1 MPDGNRI
8 VGQEQIKEFINQTA
22 STGKISHAYIICGE
36 KGNGRRDIAA
46 LFAASIKCDPS
57 EVVMLIPDKTTSI
70 GVDDIRK
77 KINNEASIKPLKGDW
92 KVFIIPAADT
102 MTEQAQNA
110 LLKTI
115 EEPPEYVVIIL
126 IVENI
131 NALLP
136 TILSR
141 CVQLTLKPLS
151 EADIVEY
158 LTEAAQ
164 IPDYLAQASAVF
176 SQGNIGKAVRY
187 ATEGD
192 FNKTREEVIRLL
204 KTLDGKRLD
213 DFIEIIKNIRDEKYD
228 INDYLDIMILW
239 YRDVLL
245 YKAVKDTAS
254 VIFREE
260 TRYIME
266 EAKLRSY
273 ENIEACIKAI
283 DKAKTRINANV
294 NIDVTLEL
302 LFLQLKEIY

>member
-1 MPDGNRI
+1 MADNDNVI
-8 VGQEQIKEFINQTA
+8 GQEQIKNFINQTA
-22 STGKISHAYIICGE
+22 ETGKISHAYIICGE
-36 KGNGRRDIAA
+36 KGSGRREIAGS
-46 LFAASIKCDPS
+46 FATAIKCDPS
-57 EVVMLIPDKTTSI
+57 EVVTLIPEKTTSI
-70 GVDDIRK
+70 GVEDIRRK
-77 KINNEASIKPLKGDW
+77 VNNEAVIKPLKGER
-92 KVFIIPAADT
+92 KVFIIPDADT

-115 EEPPEYVVIIL
+115 EEPPAYVVIIL

-141 CVQLTLKPLS
+141 CVQLNMRPLS
-151 EADIVEY
+151 EAVITEY
-158 LTEAAQ
+158 LINNVH
-164 IPDYLAQASAVF
+164 IPDYLAESSAVF

-192 FNKTREEVIRLL
+192 FIKTREEVIRLL
-204 KTLDGKRLD
+204 KTLDSKKVD
-213 DFIEIIKNIRDEKYD
+213 DFIDIIKRIREEKYN
-228 INDYLDIMILW
+228 ISDYLDIMILW

-266 EAKLRSY
+266 EAKVRSY

-283 DKAKTRINANV
+283 DKAKLRIRANV